1 MDSKVASSHRG
12 VYIPGCFVYLVP
24 KMCKKSPKN
33 LVISISGINNFFKID
48 RKTLNRALHELE
60 NFKMIVVE
68 RHTGRSPKVTIEFI
82 EKLFGEL

>member
-1 MDSKVASSHRG
+1 M
-12 VYIPGCFVYLVP
+12 
-24 KMCKKSPKN
+24 
-33 LVISISGINNFFKID
+33 ISISGINNFFKID